1 MSIIM
6 LAQGKSSTFL
16 LILYSREILASQI
29 YFGNYERN
37 KTDLYKVFEVLLL
50 KILYV

>member
-1 MSIIM
+1 M
-6 LAQGKSSTFL
+6 LARGKSSTFL
-16 LILYSREILASQI
+16 LILYSCEKLYILASPI